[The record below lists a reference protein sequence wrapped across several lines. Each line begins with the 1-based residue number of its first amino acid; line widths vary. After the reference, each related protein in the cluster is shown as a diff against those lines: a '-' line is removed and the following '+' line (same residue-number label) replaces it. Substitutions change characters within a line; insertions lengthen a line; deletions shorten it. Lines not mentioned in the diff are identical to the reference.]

1 MNRPILFSRGV
12 SGFVRPVLSL
22 AIIALCLGLT
32 SCSRS
37 HPAQTAKPAA
47 LPVLPIESVAV
58 QRGSFPAMRNIPGR
72 VTFNPVYYKR
82 VMARVSAISTVRLLA
97 FPGDFVHKGQVVA
110 VLRSPDFMTAE
121 TEVVSVLRNGGR
133 RSASGNR
140 LLSLSE
146 SKLRYLG
153 ASESEIRR
161 LLKTLLPSDHYE
173 VRTPI
178 DGTIVKTGEMEGS
191 QVHPGDILFEV
202 SDLHHLWVKAFIYP
216 GEEGQ
221 VRKGSPVEIL
231 TLHPPVLKVVAKVEQ
246 VYPMVDPVTRTIPIR
261 ISLPNPDLSFEP
273 DLWVSVLI
281 PIHSLSEKDLYI
293 VPSRS
298 VFESQ
303 QGKSGVLVQD
313 KAGVFRS
320 VPVLVEAIN
329 GDQSSVSG
337 DFRPGDHAVTGG
349 LERVRALLKEAHP

>member
-1 MNRPILFSRGV
+1 MNRPILFPGSV
-12 SGFVRPVLSL
+12 SGFVRQGLSL
-22 AIIALCLGLT
+22 AIVALCLGLT
-32 SCSRS
+32 ACSRS
-37 HPAQTAKPAA
+37 DSAKTAKPAEK
-47 LPVLPIESVAV
+47 PVLPVKSVPV
-58 QRGSFPAMRNIPGR
+58 HRGSFPAMRNIPGR

-97 FPGDFVHKGQVVA
+97 FPGDFVRKGQVVA

-121 TEVVSVLRNGGR
+121 SELVSVLRNRGK
-133 RSASGNR
+133 RSSSSSS

-153 ASESEIRR
+153 ASSAEIRR
-161 LLKTLLPSDHYE
+161 LLKTLLPSDRYE

-191 QVHPGDILFEV
+191 QVHPGDVLFEV

-231 TLHPPVLKVVAKVEQ
+231 TLHPPVQKVVAKVEQ

-281 PIHSLSEKDLYI
+281 PIHSPSANDLYM
-293 VPSRS
+293 VPARS

-303 QGKSGVLVQD
+303 QGGTRVFVQD
-313 KAGVFRS
+313 KGGTFRS
-320 VPVLVEAIN
+320 VPVSVQAIN
-329 GDQSSVSG
+329 GDQSTVSG
-337 DFRPGDHAVTGG
+337 DFRPGDRAVTGG
-349 LERVRALLKEAHP
+349 LERVRALMKGVHS